1 MADGTRHA
9 AIIDSRYSVSDVT
22 YPRPKQNT
30 PQPTYMRSRPKSA
43 RERVVMYM
51 QTHPRITFKQLL
63 VAAGIREENVKSREA
78 LSLVYELT
86 KNRIYQTSSD
96 GFDSVFELQPTR
108 DPEVPS

>member
-9 AIIDSRYSVSDVT
+9 AIIDSSYATTAT
-22 YPRPKQNT
+22 YPRPKQGT
-30 PQPTYMRSRPKSA
+30 PQPTYTRSRPKSA
-43 RERVVMYM
+43 RERVVMYA
-51 QTHPRITFKQLL
+51 QTHPRFTFRELL

-78 LSLVYELT
+78 FVLIDDLR
-86 KNRIYQTSSD
+86 KDRIYQTSSE